1 MREGYTFDDVL
12 LEPQRSGV
20 FSRKDVSTEA
30 QFSRN
35 IRLNLPVV
43 SANMDT
49 VTEAKM
55 ARFMAES
62 GGIGII
68 HRFLNIERQ
77 ADEVRRVK
85 RAESA
90 VIEDP
95 YTIFVDTEFGEAKK
109 LMEEKSVSGLPVLDR
124 AGKLVGIIT
133 RRDILFSE
141 NGGKVRDIMTKKVIS
156 AHPKIKLADAKK
168 IMFQH
173 RVEKLPLVDRT
184 ERLKGLITLK
194 DILKQANGKL
204 ASKDKKGRL
213 LVGAAL
219 GVKGDTFER
228 AKALLN
234 AGADVLVVDIAHGHN
249 ERALDT
255 IKFLKKKFSGVE
267 IVGGNVATP
276 KGTIDL
282 IKAGADA
289 VKVGIGPGA
298 ACTTRIVT
306 GVGVPQLTAILE
318 CAKAAAKY
326 KVPIIA
332 DGGIRN
338 SGDFSKALAAGAST
352 VMIGSLF
359 AGTDES
365 PGEYVLEDG
374 AGYKLYRGMASRDAA
389 PNAGDGAYRAPEGK
403 SGKVPYRGRAKN
415 VLDDLI
421 AGLRSS
427 MSYLGAKS
435 LRDFQKN
442 AKFIKITSATLRES
456 HIHDM
461 K

>member
-306 GVGVPQLTAILE
+306 GVGVPQLTAIFE

-332 DGGIRN
+332 DG
-338 SGDFSKALAAGAST
+338 
-352 VMIGSLF
+352 
-359 AGTDES
+359 
-365 PGEYVLEDG
+365 
-374 AGYKLYRGMASRDAA
+374 
-389 PNAGDGAYRAPEGK
+389 
-403 SGKVPYRGRAKN
+403 
-415 VLDDLI
+415 
-421 AGLRSS
+421 
-427 MSYLGAKS
+427 
-435 LRDFQKN
+435 
-442 AKFIKITSATLRES
+442 
-456 HIHDM
+456 
-461 K
+461 